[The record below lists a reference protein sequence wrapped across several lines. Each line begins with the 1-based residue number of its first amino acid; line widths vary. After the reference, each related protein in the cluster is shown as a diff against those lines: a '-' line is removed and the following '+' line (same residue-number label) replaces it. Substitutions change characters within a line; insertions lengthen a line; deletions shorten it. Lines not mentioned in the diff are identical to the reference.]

1 MCVCACVYSLGTPDT
16 SLRGLNTLKARRA
29 FTSNPAALPP
39 IEVPPS
45 PLVACS
51 NIALKSL
58 NERMKDEVI
67 DSLSFYIP
75 DLKIF

>member
-1 MCVCACVYSLGTPDT
+1 MDDLLNSHQMSVCVCVYSLGTPDT

-58 NERMKDEVI
+58 KER
-67 DSLSFYIP
+67 
-75 DLKIF
+75 